1 LISINRVRYSQPFSF
16 SEVLTI
22 TERQILRRVVDP
34 NNLPDI
40 ARAVLDLTA
49 AKQPEET
56 SNENYL
62 GLPDLVRRWPHY
74 TRQGVHKLASHG
86 DFPKPRI
93 VSNGGKTRLW
103 AAAEIE
109 EYERDRDELR
119 DEEAKRK
126 KVVGFLRA
134 KRKGQQASAER

>member
-1 LISINRVRYSQPFSF
+1 VLVAFENDRPAVYLFN
-16 SEVLTI
+16 EVLTL

-34 NNLPDI
+34 DNLPDL
-40 ARAVLDLTA
+40 ALAGRDLTV

-62 GLPDLVRRWPHY
+62 GLLDLARRWPHY
-74 TRQGVHKLASHG
+74 TRQGVHKLARHG

-93 VSNGGKTRLW
+93 VSNGGKIRLW
-103 AAAEIE
+103 DVADIE
-109 EYERDRDELR
+109 EYERGHDELR
-119 DEEAKRK
+119 GEAAKRK

-134 KRKGQQASAER
+134 KRKGLQAGSAR